1 MRSPALITPRPRAG
15 CHAVLAFLSKR
26 YPPLEGRSPTCYSP
40 VCHSTQGRSP
50 FRVRLACVR
59 HAASVD
65 SEPGSNSQVK
75 GVGPPAPHLR
85 TSRTDTT
92 LQRRAPVDM
101 AHSRCSVR
109 QVIGGSPPARAGELH
124 PTTRTAERHPLIL
137 DGFRR
142 SRAGCACTFYLVFK
156 EPDFAR
162 VPHQLYFLQ
171 GNLPILQK
179 ATGPV
184 NPLTGVASF
193 FRERRVRCR
202 RHRLP
207 QTTHRSRWF
216 RALGAT
222 GVSR

>member
-1 MRSPALITPRPRAG
+1 MRSPALITPHPRAG

-75 GVGPPAPHLR
+75 GVGPPVTHLR

-124 PTTRTAERHPLIL
+124 PTTRTAERHPLI
-137 DGFRR
+137 
-142 SRAGCACTFYLVFK
+142 T
-156 EPDFAR
+156 
-162 VPHQLYFLQ
+162 
-171 GNLPILQK
+171 
-179 ATGPV
+179 
-184 NPLTGVASF
+184 
-193 FRERRVRCR
+193 RRVVLLTRSIQFSKNRAYPPDLRRLRNLCLAGGADRWCVGGRTMIPRQGGCQDPRDPVSQCR
-202 RHRLP
+202 
-207 QTTHRSRWF
+207 
-216 RALGAT
+216 
-222 GVSR
+222 